1 MAEEQRVQELVE
13 HLFRHQAGRMLA
25 VLTHIFGLENLEL
38 AEEVVQE
45 ALLQALQ
52 QWWFHGIPDNPQGWL
67 LRTARNKALD
77 LLRRQV
83 ALRRKEHELQ
93 QRLSE
98 RQARQDVADPSG
110 EEELADEQL
119 AMIFACCSPALPSE
133 VRVALTLKAVSGF
146 SVAEIARAFLAEEPT
161 IAQRLVRAKR
171 RIREAGIALALPSP
185 AEIPSR
191 LDSVLQVLYLLFNEG
206 YGAHTGENLVR
217 EDLCGEAIR
226 LAQLLA
232 SRPDTS
238 LPKVHALLAL
248 FYFQAARLETRVDGE
263 GNLLLLAEQE
273 RSQWDHALLALG
285 VAQLE
290 RAARGNE
297 LSAYHLQAAIA
308 AVHATSASVAE
319 TDWPRL
325 LALYDE
331 LLALAPSPV
340 VALNRA
346 IALSMVEGPET
357 ALASLDELTA
367 EPAMKNYYLLPAVRA
382 DFLRRLGRTAEAA
395 ACYQQA
401 LSGSCSE
408 PERRFLMR
416 RIDGSRTDPKAE
428 VVASSGAGYTSS
440 EGASRMC

>member
-1 MAEEQRVQELVE
+1 MAEEQRVPELVE

-25 VLTHIFGLENLEL
+25 TLTHIFGLENLDL

-45 ALLQALQ
+45 TLLQALR
-52 QWWFHGIPDNPQGWL
+52 QWRFHGIPDNPRSWL
-67 LRTARNKALD
+67 LRAARNKAVD
-77 LLRRQV
+77 LLRRQA
-83 ALRRKEHELQ
+83 ALRRKEHELE
-93 QRLSE
+93 QRLRE
-98 RQARQDVADPSG
+98 RHARQDVADPPG
-110 EEELADEQL
+110 AEELADEQL
-119 AMIFACCSPALPSE
+119 AMIFACCAPALPSE
-133 VRVALTLKAVSGF
+133 ARVALTLKAVSGF

-171 RIREAGIALALPSP
+171 RIREAGIALTLPAP

-191 LDSVLQVLYLLFNEG
+191 LDSVLQVLYLVFNEG

-217 EDLCGEAIR
+217 EDLCSEAIR

-273 RSQWDHALLALG
+273 RSQWDQALLALG

-290 RAARGNE
+290 RAAQGTE
-297 LSAYHLQAAIA
+297 LTEYHLQAGIA
-308 AVHATSASVAE
+308 AVHSTSASVAE
-319 TDWPRL
+319 TNWPRL
-325 LALYDE
+325 VALYDQ
-331 LLALAPSPV
+331 LLAMAPSPV

-346 IALSMVEGPET
+346 VAQSMVEGPET
-357 ALASLDELTA
+357 ALAALNELSA
-367 EPAMKNYYLLPAVRA
+367 DPGLRNYYLLPAVRA

-395 ACYQQA
+395 ACYQEA
-401 LSGSCSE
+401 LTYPCSE
-408 PERRFLMR
+408 PERRFLVR
-416 RIDGSRTDPKAE
+416 RIDALKTDTRLLHTGTPSFSHAIGKE
-428 VVASSGAGYTSS
+428 
-440 EGASRMC
+440 EP